1 MVQKNYKNFNK
12 TPFVSK
18 YNSKTKLIQFKNFN
32 NKLNKYNSKVILS
45 HKIINCLM
53 LSGKKNLAEKIFY
66 KTFKLLQKVSL
77 KNSKVVL
84 KFSLLNISPII
95 SVFKKKNK
103 KRIVREIPFLL
114 KPTFR
119 IILAIKNIINMVRK
133 QSYNIFSEHFK
144 NEILF
149 ILKKNSEILIKKNEL
164 HTYALKNKAF
174 AHFRWF

>member
-1 MVQKNYKNFNK
+1 MAQKNYKNFINK
-12 TPFVSK
+12 SNIQINIT
-18 YNSKTKLIQFKNFN
+18 QFKNFN
-32 NKLNKYNSKVILS
+32 NKLNKYNSKIILS
-45 HKIINCLM
+45 DKIINCLM
-53 LSGKKNLAEKIFY
+53 LCGKKNLAEKIFY
-66 KTFKLLQKVSL
+66 KIFKLLQKVSL
-77 KNSKVVL
+77 KNSKIVL
-84 KFSLLNISPII
+84 KFSLLNVSPII

-114 KPTFR
+114 KPTLR
-119 IILAIKNIINMVRK
+119 IILAIKNIINMVKK

-144 NEILF
+144 NEIIF

>member
-1 MVQKNYKNFNK
+1 MAQKNYKNFINK
-12 TPFVSK
+12 SNIQINIT
-18 YNSKTKLIQFKNFN
+18 QFKNFN
-32 NKLNKYNSKVILS
+32 NKLNKYNSKIILS
-45 HKIINCLM
+45 DKIINCLM
-53 LSGKKNLAEKIFY
+53 LCGEKNLAEKIFY

-77 KNSKVVL
+77 KNSKIVL
-84 KFSLLNISPII
+84 KFSLLNVSPII

-114 KPTFR
+114 KPTLR
-119 IILAIKNIINMVRK
+119 IILAIKNIINMVKK

-144 NEILF
+144 NDIIF